1 MLSPALFNVLKD
13 SINNKDD
20 KMFITM
26 KAASLLAQISDL
38 SSDNTLLYHKRAL
51 LYIHAMKMANI
62 DL

>member
-20 KMFITM
+20 KMFITI

-38 SSDNTLLYHKRAL
+38 SSDNTLYPQESPSIYPR
-51 LYIHAMKMANI
+51 YENGQY
-62 DL
+62 